1 MNRTIFSDNT
11 YHFARRNV
19 AGSEGRFYVCDARS
33 MMRSEHVM
41 IDTVTENLKRYTKRE
56 IESATRARK
65 LLATM
70 GYPSVEM
77 AISMLREGS
86 GFDVSEYDFRVADAI
101 WGKDIASKKGKT
113 TKKVTTAADITLS
126 VPVVQ
131 QQQIQTLCNRIRR
144 RLFCR

>member
-1 MNRTIFSDNT
+1 MDVKGGVHVKGVQADAKGVTVDQEGTFIDIGKVYYNEKAAANILSMAALVDSGAGIHYDPTSNSFSVKPANSDNT

-65 LLATM
+65 LR
-70 GYPSVEM
+70 Y
-77 AISMLREGS
+77 
-86 GFDVSEYDFRVADAI
+86 VS
-101 WGKDIASKKGKT
+101 
-113 TKKVTTAADITLS
+113 
-126 VPVVQ
+126 
-131 QQQIQTLCNRIRR
+131 QTYIVN
-144 RLFCR
+144 

>member
-1 MNRTIFSDNT
+1 
-11 YHFARRNV
+11 
-19 AGSEGRFYVCDARS
+19 
-33 MMRSEHVM
+33 M

-77 AISMLREGS
+77 AISMLRDGS